1 MLEENVFGLPDSE
14 LNLYFD
20 ESRGVLQELGDV
32 FLGDNSDFSTLV
44 TGIFLVNEMECD
56 PSLEKEY
63 LDGCLQ
69 HFNCYLKGS
78 STECNSRITYYNSP

>member
-1 MLEENVFGLPDSE
+1 
-14 LNLYFD
+14 
-20 ESRGVLQELGDV
+20 
-32 FLGDNSDFSTLV
+32 
-44 TGIFLVNEMECD
+44 MECD

-78 STECNSRITYYNSP
+78 STECNSRITYYWTSTADEDENRGLCRKITSDYGIAIKSISKENGLYVRCVRSI